1 MANEKVSI
9 LIIDDDEVIAQS
21 TAEFFNMFEVNTA
34 YVTSY
39 DEAVKFLDTHLVSLL
54 LLDINLGEKSGF
66 DLCRKVRE
74 NYDMPI
80 LFISARTSDD
90 DVLIALNI
98 GGDDYIKKPFTLSIL
113 LAKVKTILARYEKAK
128 EAALASQ
135 NNMKNTGN
143 APGLSDNQGIIGTA
157 GSSNSTGIPDSAG
170 SSNTAGNSNSAG
182 ISGNAGYSNNTGTST
197 GTGNLGTAASP
208 IIKLTKTI
216 SLDTAARKLKSG
228 NEQISLKAM
237 EYKLLKYL
245 IDNCGRVVTKDELL
259 KDVWDDEFIG
269 EGTLA
274 VHIRHLREKI
284 EKDPKQP
291 ELIKTIWGV
300 GYMVE
305 TYEELL

>member
-1 MANEKVSI
+1 MIDKAVAKEYTSFIKKTAAETSVSKKECRMANEKVSV
-9 LIIDDDEVIAQS
+9 LIVDDDEVIAQS
-21 TAEFFNMFEVNTA
+21 TAEFFNMFEVSTA

-39 DEAVKFLDTHLVSLL
+39 DKAVKFLDTHLVSLL
-54 LLDINLGEKSGF
+54 LLDINLGDKSGF

-98 GGDDYIKKPFTLSIL
+98 GGDDYIKKPFTLNIL
-113 LAKVKTILARYEKAK
+113 LAKVKAILARYEKAK
-128 EAALASQ
+128 EAAL
-135 NNMKNTGN
+135 
-143 APGLSDNQGIIGTA
+143 L
-157 GSSNSTGIPDSAG
+157 
-170 SSNTAGNSNSAG
+170 SSNTTE
-182 ISGNAGYSNNTGTST
+182 NTGSMGTLESRT
-197 GTGNLGTAASP
+197 GSDTV
-208 IIKLTKTI
+208 IRLTKNI
-216 SLDTAARKLKSG
+216 SLDTAAHKLKDG

-245 IDNCGRVVTKDELL
+245 VDNCGRVVTKDELL

-284 EKDPKQP
+284 ETDPKQP

-305 TYEELL
+305 AYEELL